1 MKRPSFQFYPADW
14 RKDAA
19 LQSCSMSAQGLW
31 INLLCIAHECEPY
44 GYLVVNGRAM
54 KAEQIARLVG
64 LSLKDCTKLMQE
76 IIETGV
82 IEITSD
88 GVMFSRRMVKD
99 EAVRSARAEGGKA
112 GSEHGYKGAEHGS
125 KGGRPSKGMGG
136 KKPPLEPPPSSSS
149 SSSSSTS
156 VNQDQKQLPPA
167 SPAAALETPPK
178 KSAKFDPLTAKP
190 LNVSDGAWADWC
202 AHRKKS
208 GMTAI
213 ACERIAKKLEG
224 HHDPDY
230 VLYHSIE
237 NGWTGLFPEKITH
250 ENGSTNRGTVRLSA
264 VDQVKQAI
272 AERENREALATTDRQ
287 ALAEDDRDVR
297 APLDGE
303 FRRVG

>member
-125 KGGRPSKGMGG
+125 KGGRPSKEMGG

-149 SSSSSTS
+149 SSSPS
-156 VNQDQKQLPPA
+156 VNQDQKHVSPPSA
-167 SPAAALETPPK
+167 DDQPAKK
-178 KSAKFDPLTAKP
+178 KSAFDPLTTKP
-190 LNVSDGAWADWC
+190 PNVSAKVWADFV
-202 AHRKKS
+202 AHRKGKS
-208 GMTAI
+208 KLTAV
-213 ACERIAKKLEG
+213 ACELIAAKLAG
-224 HHDPDY
+224 HPDPDA
-230 VLYHSIE
+230 VLNQSIE
-237 NGWTGLFPEKITH
+237 NGWTGIFPEKVH
-250 ENGSTNRGTVRLSA
+250 AASKQPSGQGFNSA
-264 VDQVKQAI
+264 VDQVKRAI
-272 AERENREALATTDRQ
+272 AEREARSGQAQPSHDRQ
-287 ALAEDDRDVR
+287 ALAEDDGDLRP
-297 APLDGE
+297 PLDVE

>member
-125 KGGRPSKGMGG
+125 KGGRPSKEMGG

-149 SSSSSTS
+149 SSSPS

-167 SPAAALETPPK
+167 SPAADLETPPK

-190 LNVSDGAWADWC
+190 LNVSHGAWADWC

-208 GMTAI
+208 GMTAK
-213 ACERIAKKLEG
+213 ACELIAKKLAG
-224 HHDPDY
+224 HPDPDA
-230 VLYHSIE
+230 VLNQSIE
-237 NGWTGLFPEKITH
+237 NGWTGIFPEKVH
-250 ENGSTNRGTVRLSA
+250 AASKQPSGQGFNSA
-264 VDQVKQAI
+264 VDQVKRAI
-272 AERENREALATTDRQ
+272 AEREARSGQAQPSHDRQ
-287 ALAEDDRDVR
+287 ALAEDDGDLRP
-297 APLDGE
+297 PLDVE